1 MRKVWLILVVLLT
14 VTAVLAFSDQVLT
27 VLMPI
32 GGGYTIDQE
41 EAISAGFE
49 QTHPNVKVDMTFV
62 GWSDLWNKIVT
73 SIAAGSAPDVM
84 YIGSRWIP
92 ELANMGAII
101 PLDSYITPQKK
112 SMYYPTVWYTVTY
125 KGHIWGV
132 EKSMSTEV
140 FIYNKKLFESAGI
153 TSTPTNWDE
162 LLTDA
167 KKIYDPSKGIYGIAM
182 AGENF
187 ISTLSQFQNYLYA
200 NNGWIVD
207 PNTGKVTINATPAV
221 QALTLYKELSQYAQP
236 GIISWK
242 REDLYKLFETGK
254 VGFYMDEI
262 YNVPTFIKD
271 GMDIG
276 LFYVP
281 GGPSST
287 KPYGTEIIT
296 DSMAISSQAKN
307 KELAWE
313 YIDYMTSLQQQ
324 TKWDTSLG
332 FIPPMLE
339 ESKAAAFQPWYW
351 QFYIKALNYGQAENT
366 GVINWTPTRT
376 IIVDAIQSVLLG
388 NSTPKAALNEAA
400 RAIEALQQQ

>member
-1 MRKVWLILVVLLT
+1 MKKVWLILAVLL
-14 VTAVLAFSDQVLT
+14 VTAVMLAFSDQVLT

-32 GGGYTIDQE
+32 GGGYTIQQE
-41 EAISAGFE
+41 QAISTGFE
-49 QTHPNVKVDMTFV
+49 QSHPGVKVDMTFV
-62 GWSDLWNKIVT
+62 GWGDLWNKIVT

-92 ELANMGAII
+92 ELANMGAIV
-101 PLDSYITPQKK
+101 PLTSYITPQKK
-112 SMYYPTVWYTVTY
+112 DMYYPTVWNTVSY
-125 KGHIWGV
+125 KNEIWGV

-140 FIYNKKLFESAGI
+140 FIYNKKLFEDAGI
-153 TSTPTNWDE
+153 TSTPTTWNE
-162 LLTDA
+162 LLNDA
-167 KKIYDPSKGIYGIAM
+167 EKIYNPSKEIYGIAM
-182 AGENF
+182 AGDNF

-207 PNTGKVTINATPAV
+207 PTTNKVAINETPAV
-221 QALTLYKELSQYAQP
+221 QTLTFYKELSQYAQP

-262 YNVPTFIKD
+262 YNVPAFIKD

-287 KPYGTEIIT
+287 QPYGTEIIT
-296 DSMAISSQAKN
+296 DSMAISSQCKN

-313 YIDYMTSLQQQ
+313 YIDYMTSLKQQ
-324 TKWDTSLG
+324 TDWDTSLG
-332 FIPPMLE
+332 FIPPMPAE
-339 ESKAAAFQPWYW
+339 TKSSAFQSWYW
-351 QFYIKALNYGQAENT
+351 QFYINALKYGQAENT
-366 GVINWTPTRT
+366 GVVNWTPTRT
-376 IIVDAIQSVLLG
+376 VLVDAIQSVILG
-388 NSTPKAALNEAA
+388 NSTPQVALDQAAQT
-400 RAIEALQQQ
+400 IEALQQQ